1 MRSSWALR
9 KVLRLSVSVILTKAC
24 AEIIRLILI
33 HSVGVLPFFF
43 FKASANKADKL
54 GLLFFL
60 TTLDSLIILAI
71 VNTVKYKFRY
81 SPLVQLCFQS
91 TVNTF
96 PCLWYGDSCCGN
108 EPQ

>member
-1 MRSSWALR
+1 MGFKESTQTFCFSHLDKSLCRDNQIDFNSFCWCFA
-9 KVLRLSVSVILTKAC
+9 
-24 AEIIRLILI
+24 
-33 HSVGVLPFFF
+33 FFF